1 MLCDDLHGGNGG
13 GEVQEGGNNC
23 THITDLLIIQQ
34 KPTQHCKSNHV
45 QLFATHQAP
54 LQPTRL
60 LCPLNS
66 PGKNTG
72 VGSHSLLQG
81 FFPTQGLNPGVLHCR
96 QILYCL
102 SHQGNPTIPQFKKKR
117 STSLMVNDE
126 HQKED
131 KAGLKAEELT
141 KGQPSHGRI
150 LSPLPHN
157 LMPETF
163 LRTWFLLYLPVTRK

>member
-45 QLFATHQAP
+45 QLFATP
-54 LQPTRL
+54 RPWI
-60 LCPLNS
+60 S

-81 FFPTQGLNPGVLHCR
+81 IFLTQGSNLGLLHCR
-96 QILYCL
+96 QILYRL
-102 SHQGNPTIPQFKKKR
+102 SHQGSPRI
-117 STSLMVNDE
+117 
-126 HQKED
+126 
-131 KAGLKAEELT
+131 T
-141 KGQPSHGRI
+141 KG
-150 LSPLPHN
+150 LV
-157 LMPETF
+157 
-163 LRTWFLLYLPVTRK
+163 RTVTAELYS